1 MVYLY
6 VIKAKVFMEISINNI
21 FFLQAVEAILSNVP
35 EWHPSPYNGK
45 KGKS

>member
-21 FFLQAVEAILSNVP
+21 FFFTGSRSDTKQRPRMASLALQRE
-35 EWHPSPYNGK
+35 ER
-45 KGKS
+45 